1 MPYVDWSDEF
11 SVGLEEIDAQH
22 HILVD
27 CLNRLHDAIHERK
40 SQDEVVAVL
49 GALGDYT
56 RIHFAVEESLM
67 RVFEYPDYPA
77 HKAEHEKL
85 LAQFVEKAE
94 KCRSGRVSANLE
106 LLQFLRSWLTD
117 HIIHGDKKYAP
128 IFLSRGMKAS
138 SSAEERK
145 PKGWFARLWS

>member
-27 CLNRLHDAIHERK
+27 CLNRLHDAVHERK
-40 SQDEVVAVL
+40 SESEIVSVL
-49 GALGDYT
+49 GTLGDYT
-56 RIHFAVEESLM
+56 RIHFAVEEALM
-67 RVFEYPDYPA
+67 RVFEYKDYVP

-85 LAQFVEKAE
+85 LAQFAEKAE
-94 KCRSGRVSANLE
+94 KCHSGKVSANLE

-128 IFLSRGMKAS
+128 MFLSRGMKA
-138 SSAEERK
+138 AVTGERQR
-145 PKGWFARLWS
+145 KGWFSRLWH

>member
-1 MPYVDWSDEF
+1 MPYIEWSEEF

-22 HILVD
+22 HVLVD

-40 SQDEVVAVL
+40 SNDEVVTVL
-49 GALGDYT
+49 GTLGDYT
-56 RIHFAVEESLM
+56 RIHFAVEEALM
-67 RVFEYPDYPA
+67 RVFEYAEYET

-85 LAQFVEKAE
+85 LAQFTEKAD
-94 KCRSGRVSANLE
+94 KCHSGKVSANLE

-128 IFLSRGMKAS
+128 IFLRRGMKVA
-138 SSAEERK
+138 SSAEERNR
-145 PKGWFARLWS
+145 KGWFARLWS